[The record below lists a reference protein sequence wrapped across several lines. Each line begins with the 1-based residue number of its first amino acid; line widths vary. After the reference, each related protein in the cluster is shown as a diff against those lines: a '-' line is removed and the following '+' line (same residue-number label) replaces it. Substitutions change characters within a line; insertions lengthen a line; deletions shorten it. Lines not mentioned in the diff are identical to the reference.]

1 MGYHGALVLSQ
12 VLALMALDRRK
23 KLSERINRSDS
34 ILQVETVAHTL
45 LATSI
50 AAAVC
55 RGANVRCRT
64 QMVLTVLMKLPRNKV
79 YFEEM
84 V

>member
-12 VLALMALDRRK
+12 VLVLMVLDRWK
-23 KLSERINRSDS
+23 KLSEKINQTDS
-34 ILQVETVAHTL
+34 VVQVETVAHTL

-55 RGANVRCRT
+55 RGATVRCWT
-64 QMVLTVLMKLPRNKV
+64 QMILTVL
-79 YFEEM
+79 Y
-84 V
+84 